1 MYIMFIYSLSVSHLS
16 LSYICIYICRTWLIS
31 LVVGILSVLSM
42 SCEENLD
49 RMIKDQTNF

>member
-1 MYIMFIYSLSVSHLS
+1 MDIMFIYSLSVSHLS
-16 LSYICIYICRTWLIS
+16 LSYDMYICRTWLIS
-31 LVVGILSVLSM
+31 LVVGSLSVLSM